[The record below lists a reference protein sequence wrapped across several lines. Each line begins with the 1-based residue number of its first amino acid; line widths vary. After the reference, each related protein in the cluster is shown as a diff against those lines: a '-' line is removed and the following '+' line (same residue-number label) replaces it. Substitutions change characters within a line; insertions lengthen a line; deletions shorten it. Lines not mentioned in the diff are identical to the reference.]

1 MGRLTWGWGLNRC
14 LDWRLRATTSVV
26 CSGLREAVA
35 RSSELP
41 GPGGLAYIPFRTLR
55 PAVPSVKVGYGMENI
70 FKVLRGDFVHRLTYR
85 AAENGQ
91 AELGQAR
98 FVVKLSGAVKR

>member
-1 MGRLTWGWGLNRC
+1 M
-14 LDWRLRATTSVV
+14 ATTSVV

-70 FKVLRGDFVHRLTYR
+70 FKVLRGISCTGSRTGRRRTD
-85 AAENGQ
+85 
-91 AELGQAR
+91 
-98 FVVKLSGAVKR
+98 KRSWGRRGLW

>member
-1 MGRLTWGWGLNRC
+1 M
-14 LDWRLRATTSVV
+14 
-26 CSGLREAVA
+26 
-35 RSSELP
+35 P

-55 PAVPSVKVGYGMENI
+55 PAVSSVKVDYGMENI

-85 AAENGQ
+85 AVENEQ

-98 FVVKLSGAVKR
+98 FVVKLSGAVKL